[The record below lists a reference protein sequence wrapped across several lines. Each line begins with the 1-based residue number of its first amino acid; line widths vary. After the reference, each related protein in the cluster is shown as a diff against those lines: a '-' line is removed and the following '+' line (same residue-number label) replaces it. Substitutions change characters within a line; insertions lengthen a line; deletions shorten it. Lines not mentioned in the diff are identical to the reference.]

1 MRQSVPLP
9 LAGLDETCA
18 IHQFIRVHGRRPT
31 PAELAACLQ
40 TAPTDRPRGPAG
52 FAVDV
57 LGSVRRQLARIVAG
71 A

>member
-18 IHQFIRVHGRRPT
+18 IHQFIRVHGRRPA

-52 FAVDV
+52 VAGV